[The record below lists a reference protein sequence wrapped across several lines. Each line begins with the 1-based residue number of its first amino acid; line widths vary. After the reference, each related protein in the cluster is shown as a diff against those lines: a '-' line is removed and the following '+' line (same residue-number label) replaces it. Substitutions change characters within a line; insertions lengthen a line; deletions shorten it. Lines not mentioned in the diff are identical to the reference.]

1 MNKPTRA
8 TYSESWDWSQLA
20 SLGEQL
26 RNEDSFSAQ
35 RDRIVAMTSSLIAG
49 NVDVWLNENVFRLPD
64 WEDGRVFSLQPA
76 LTGMKLAIKEGKL
89 FTQIGMATK
98 DTPLKHAPDSDSH
111 LTFASVPLTDHG
123 ITLGAIQITRPKRST
138 FSTEELNLLQGIGQI
153 VSVSLFAS
161 HRAEVEQFRL
171 RQLNLVR
178 EVSAQIANV
187 LDLNELS
194 RRVTKLIQITFNY
207 YYVAIFTL
215 ESDSKVFRF
224 RSSAVAPRKGRRKAS
239 IALEVEI
246 GQGLIGEAALYGK
259 QIVCDDVRADTRYR
273 FIDSLPETKS
283 EVVIPL
289 KIEDRVLGVL
299 DVQSNQ
305 FHAFHP
311 NDLLILNALADNIAQ
326 AVEGARLYT
335 GMRRRANQLML
346 VSEVSKSVSS
356 TLNLSTIMQ
365 NAAYLI
371 HEKFGY
377 SHVSLFTVHPN
388 RRIIAYEAGSGK
400 RSKKLEGYTI
410 SLDNSKGLMVWAAR
424 LGKTILVNDVTAD
437 DRYIPSP
444 LPPKNTYSEL
454 CVPLIFEDK
463 VVGLLDI
470 QSDKLNAFT
479 EDDQMMFEAVADTMA
494 AAIRNADLY
503 RSEQWRRQVSDS
515 LREVAG
521 LVSDNV
527 GVDEVLEMILSELDR
542 NLPIDISAIWL
553 LQDDELCLS
562 AVHGIDANLLESVC
576 IANPDAAYS
585 MADALM
591 SDVPL
596 IRRPADP
603 IWPSGLTAGY
613 ENNYSSI
620 AAPLRV
626 GDRPLGVMTL
636 AHHTSGR
643 YGHEAQ
649 AITTTFAS
657 YASVAIEN
665 ARLYDAAQEQ
675 AYASAALLQVAQA
688 VVSLNDL
695 DEILESITRIMPILV
710 GVQRVALYRWD
721 AERESFITSHRYA
734 YGFSEDEELVMT
746 EKEFLRGDF
755 PLLDFAREQSCT
767 ITQAL
772 KPNAEP
778 MSWLVIQPE
787 ALDEAHV
794 ASANR
799 LLMAVPISI
808 KNDMFGVMVI
818 EEAENGRRFR
828 ARRIEIINGIAQQA
842 ALAIQNDLLQQEMVV
857 RERLETEVQL
867 ARQIQQTFI
876 PQFLP
881 TRDAW
886 QFAARWRTAR
896 QVGGDFYDVIEL
908 PNNKLGIFIAD
919 VADKGMPAALFMAL
933 TRTLVRAAVI
943 EKDSPVEV
951 LRRVNDQ
958 LLPDTRQGMFVTA
971 VYGVLDPENGD
982 FTFVNAGH
990 NPPFWVKGNGDP
1002 ETDSDSLTDG
1012 RMVEKLTR
1020 TAIALGVVEQPR
1032 MQERT
1037 ISLAEGDMLLLY
1049 TDGLTEAFSPTGD
1062 LFGDA
1067 RLADALGSV
1076 QKHTADE
1083 VLVLVEHRLNE
1094 FIETVPLGDDLTM
1107 LAVKRVC
1114 PPPLTLPIAKE

>member
-1 MNKPTRA
+1 MAA
-8 TYSESWDWSQLA
+8 TTHIERPESWDWRQLA
-20 SLGEQL
+20 NLGEQL
-26 RNEDSFSAQ
+26 RNEDSLGAQ
-35 RDRIVAMTSSLIAG
+35 RDRIVTMTSGLING

-64 WEDGRVFSLQPA
+64 WEDGRVFPLQPA
-76 LTGMKLAIKEGKL
+76 LTGMKLAIEAGKL
-89 FTQIGMATK
+89 FTQTGKKTK
-98 DTPLKHAPDSDSH
+98 DSVLKHAPDSASH

-138 FSTEELNLLQGIGQI
+138 FSAEELNLLQGIAQI
-153 VSVSLFAS
+153 VAVSLFAS
-161 HRAEVEQFRL
+161 HRAEVDQFRL

-178 EVSAQIANV
+178 AVSTQIANV
-187 LDLNELS
+187 LDLDELS
-194 RRVTKLIQITFNY
+194 KRVTKLIQTTFNY

-215 ESDSKVFRF
+215 EEDSKSFCF
-224 RSSAVAPRKGRRKAS
+224 RSSAVAPRKGRKKAA
-239 IALEVEI
+239 IALQVEI
-246 GQGLIGEAALYGK
+246 GQGLIGEAAMHGQ
-259 QIVCDDVRADTRYR
+259 QIVCDDVRADARYR

-305 FHAFHP
+305 LHAFHP
-311 NDLLILNALADNIAQ
+311 NDLLILNALADNVAQ
-326 AVEGARLYT
+326 AVQSAHLYS
-335 GMRRRANQLML
+335 GLRRRADQLTL

-356 TLNLSTIMQ
+356 TLNLSTIMRD
-365 NAAYLI
+365 AANLI

-377 SHVSLFTVHPN
+377 PYVSLFTVHPN

-410 SLDNSKGLMVWAAR
+410 SLDNPKGIIVWTAR

-444 LPPKNTYSEL
+444 LPPKNINSEL
-454 CVPLIFEDK
+454 CVPLIFEGK

-470 QSDKLNAFT
+470 QSDKTNAFT
-479 EDDQMMFEAVADTMA
+479 EDDQRMFEAVADTMA

-515 LREVAG
+515 LRDVAG
-521 LVSDNV
+521 LVSDNA

-553 LQDDELCLS
+553 LQDGDLCLS
-562 AVHGIDANLLESVC
+562 AVHGVDANQLESVC
-576 IANPDAAYS
+576 IANPDAIYA
-585 MADALM
+585 MAEALM
-591 SDVPL
+591 SDVPI
-596 IRRPADP
+596 IRRPDEP

-613 ENNYSSI
+613 DTTYSSI

-626 GDRPLGVMTL
+626 GDRPLGVLTL

-649 AITTTFAS
+649 AITTTLAS

-695 DEILESITRIMPILV
+695 DEILASVTRIMPILV

-721 AERESFITSHRYA
+721 AERESFAVSHE
-734 YGFSEDEELVMT
+734 YGFSEDEELLMT
-746 EKEFLRGDF
+746 EREFKLGDF
-755 PLLDFAREQSCT
+755 PLLDFAREQNHT
-767 ITQAL
+767 LTQPL
-772 KPNAEP
+772 KPKAEP
-778 MSWLVIQPE
+778 MSWLEIQPE
-787 ALDEAHV
+787 VVSEAD
-794 ASANR
+794 AANADR

-808 KNDMFGVMVI
+808 KNDLFGVMLI

-828 ARRIEIINGIAQQA
+828 SRRIEIINGIAQQA

-876 PQFLP
+876 PQSLP
-881 TRDAW
+881 TREAW

-908 PNNKLGIFIAD
+908 PNNKLGLFIAD

-933 TRTLVRAAVI
+933 TRTLVRAAVN
-943 EKDSPVEV
+943 EMHSPVDV

-971 VYGVLDPENGD
+971 VYGVLDIMSGD

-990 NPPFWVKGNGDP
+990 NPPFWVNESG
-1002 ETDSDSLTDG
+1002 
-1012 RMVEKLTR
+1012 VEKLTR
-1020 TAIALGVVEQPR
+1020 TAIALGVVEQPT

-1037 ISLAEGDMLLLY
+1037 ISLAAGDTLLLY
-1049 TDGLTEAFSPTGD
+1049 TDGLTEAFSPDGN
-1062 LFGDA
+1062 LFGDE
-1067 RLADALGSV
+1067 RLMNALKSI
-1076 QKHTADE
+1076 QSHTADE

-1107 LAVKRVC
+1107 LSVKRM
-1114 PPPLTLPIAKE
+1114 